1 MSYDLKILNGD
12 LSIKNADLST
22 ITGKDK
28 LIQDLLKI
36 ALTTAGS
43 NTLQP
48 WYGSLI
54 SQTLIG
60 SYLNSNIVISVARSQ
75 LQNAIK
81 NLQNLQNLQV
91 QSGQATSPDEM
102 IAFVSDIS
110 INRNT
115 IDPKLFS
122 LLIKVLNLSFVQFS
136 STFTDNN
143 TKF

>member
-115 IDPKLFS
+115 IDPRLFS
-122 LLIKVLNLSFVQFS
+122 VLIKVLNRSFGQVS
-136 STFTDNN
+136 ATFTANN
-143 TKF
+143 T